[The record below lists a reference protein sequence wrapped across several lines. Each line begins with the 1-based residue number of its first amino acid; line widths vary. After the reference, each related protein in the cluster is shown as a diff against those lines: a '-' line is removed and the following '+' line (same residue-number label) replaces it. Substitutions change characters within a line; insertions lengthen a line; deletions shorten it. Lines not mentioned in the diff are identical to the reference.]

1 MDGFEGIRIA
11 GDLKGEKEIG
21 VISEERREKKRE
33 RRSVRREG
41 NEREKRECVLTDWKR
56 R

>member
-11 GDLKGEKEIG
+11 GNLKGEKEID
-21 VISEERREKKRE
+21 VISEKRREERRE

>member
-1 MDGFEGIRIA
+1 MDSFEGIRIA

-21 VISEERREKKRE
+21 VISEEQGEKRRE

-41 NEREKRECVLTDWKR
+41 DEREKRECVLTDWKR